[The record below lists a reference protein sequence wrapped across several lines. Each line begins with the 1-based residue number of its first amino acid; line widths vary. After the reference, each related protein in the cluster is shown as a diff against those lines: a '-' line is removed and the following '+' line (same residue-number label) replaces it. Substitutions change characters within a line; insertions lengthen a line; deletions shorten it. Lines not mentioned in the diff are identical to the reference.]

1 MYKYFILFLIIAML
15 LSLFGGAAFLLKDRG
30 TTRRTTYIL
39 GVRVSI
45 AVLLFASLVYG
56 ILSGQIGP
64 NS

>member
-1 MYKYFILFLIIAML
+1 MLI
-15 LSLFGGAAFLLKDRG
+15 SLFGGAAFLVKDRG
-30 TTRRTTYIL
+30 TTKRTTYIL

-45 AVLLFASLVYG
+45 AILLFASLVIG